1 MRRLIDRLLR
11 RSRDLV
17 VLDHVPV
24 QTRPGDLAP
33 ENREWRA
40 VALARAAQRLGR
52 PFRCAARNHDREV
65 IIVPG
70 EVRVIPKG
78 LPPTRAMLKAE
89 QEAQAKVVAALPRIR
104 AKAG

>member
-17 VLDHVPV
+17 LLDHVPV
-24 QTRPGDLAP
+24 QTPALDQGL
-33 ENREWRA
+33 EWRA
-40 VALARAAQRLGR
+40 VALARAAQRLGK

-70 EVRVIPKG
+70 EVRVIQKNRQ
-78 LPPTRAMLKAE
+78 PTRAMLKAE
-89 QEAQAKVVAALPRIR
+89 QDERARAAAALPRIR
-104 AKAG
+104 AKSG